1 MMFFGDLAFEWKAL
15 VINLIL
21 FSLIFLLNTCLKRTL
36 QEKTYTIFSKWGVR
50 TLLSYLLLVFYIGNY
65 YPTLFKSAYTDENEI
80 IVSTNGSE
88 ALLVSCDREGNK
100 VIKIKSILDK
110 KIHSQNNDILVR
122 NWFESECAHFEK
134 IHSTYL

>member
-36 QEKTYTIFSKWGVR
+36 QEKTHTIFSKWGVR

-122 NWFESECAHFEK
+122 NWYESECAHFEK

>member
-1 MMFFGDLAFEWKAL
+1 M
-15 VINLIL
+15 
-21 FSLIFLLNTCLKRTL
+21 
-36 QEKTYTIFSKWGVR
+36 
-50 TLLSYLLLVFYIGNY
+50 
-65 YPTLFKSAYTDENEI
+65 
-80 IVSTNGSE
+80 SE

-100 VIKIKSILDK
+100 VIKIKSILD